1 MQHPRKVMI
10 DLSSD
15 NRSKEKHPGPGC
27 LQTHALE
34 LTSINSEGASGNHLV
49 WFAYIIGLSS

>member
-15 NRSKEKHPGPGC
+15 NRSKEKHPGPGYH
-27 LQTHALE
+27 LQTHAVE
-34 LTSINSEGASGNHLV
+34 LTFGWEVAHQRKERSKRANFH
-49 WFAYIIGLSS
+49 